1 MSSIVDDIAQA
12 IGPEKVLNS
21 DQIAERFDHVWNT
34 DKPLIA
40 KAVVLAKTTEDVSA
54 VLKICNAANQSVVM
68 HGGLTNLVGS
78 TRCKPNDIVL
88 SLEKMDAIIEIDT
101 QSRTMTVEA
110 GCILENIQQA
120 AAEKDMLFPLNFGA
134 KGSAQIGGCVGTNA
148 GGLRVLRY
156 GMTRNLILGM
166 EAVLADGTILSSLK
180 KIIKNNSGYDL
191 KHLLIGSEGTLGIV
205 TKVVLKLEE
214 APKSRNSAFVGFN
227 DFNKLVDFLKYADKT
242 LGGTLSAFELL
253 WQGAYKTLTT
263 EPSQMKPPLP
273 YDFKYYVLFESLGGN
288 VEKDNQLFMGILES
302 AMEKELI
309 LDAAPGY
316 TEADLAWF
324 WNIREDVGIINSV
337 CVIDQHFDVSLPISK
352 IDAYVDKVMQE
363 VVKIE
368 GVDNCYTFGHVADG
382 NIHFIVDKQNDTDA
396 LRMAINDVVYGP
408 LADFNGS
415 VSAEHGIGLDKKPYL
430 SICRTAEEIATM
442 RLIKRALDPN
452 GILNPA
458 KIID

>member
-110 GCILENIQQA
+110 GCILENIQQ
-120 AAEKDMLFPLNFGA
+120 
-134 KGSAQIGGCVGTNA
+134 
-148 GGLRVLRY
+148 GLRVLRY

>member
-1 MSSIVDDIAQA
+1 MNSVVEEISQA
-12 IGPEKVLNS
+12 IGKEKVLRS
-21 DQIAERFDHVWNT
+21 DQISERFDHVWNT
-34 DKPLIA
+34 DKPLQA
-40 KAVVLAKTTEDVSA
+40 KAVVLAKSTEDVSA

-78 TRCKPNDIVL
+78 TRCSPDEIVL
-88 SLEKMDAIIEIDT
+88 SLEKMNTILDIDV
-101 QSRTMTVEA
+101 QSRSMTVES
-110 GCILENIQQA
+110 GCILETIQQA
-120 AAEKDMLFPLNFGA
+120 AAEKSMLFPLNFGA

-166 EAVLADGTILSSLK
+166 EAVLADGTIISSLK

-191 KHLLIGSEGTLGIV
+191 KHLMIGSEGTLGIV

-214 APKSRNSAFVGFN
+214 ATKSRNSAFVGFN
-227 DFNKLVDFLKYADKT
+227 TFDKLVDFLKFADKR

-253 WQGAYKTLTT
+253 WNGAYKVLTT

-273 YDFKYYVLFESLGGN
+273 YDFKYYVLFESMGGN
-288 VEKDNQLFMGILES
+288 VEKDNLLFMEILED
-302 AMEKELI
+302 AMEREII
-309 LDAAPGY
+309 LEAAPAY
-316 TEADLAWF
+316 TEADLEWF
-324 WNIREDVGIINSV
+324 WNIREDVGVINAV
-337 CVIDQHFDVSLPISK
+337 CTIDQHFDVSLPISK
-352 IDAYVDKVMQE
+352 IDAYVDKVLEE

-368 GVDNCYTFGHVADG
+368 GVDNCYAFGHVADG
-382 NIHFIVDKQNDTDA
+382 NIHFIVDKQNASDA
-396 LRMAINDVVYGP
+396 LRMAINEVVYPP

-430 SICRTAEEIATM
+430 SICRTPEEIATM
-442 RLIKRALDPN
+442 RLIKQTLDPK
-452 GILNPA
+452 GILNPG

>member
-1 MSSIVDDIAQA
+1 MKNVIEEIAQA
-12 IGPEKVLNS
+12 IGPDKFLS
-21 DQIAERFDHVWNT
+21 ADQISERFDHVWNT
-34 DKPLIA
+34 EKPLLA
-40 KAVVLAKTTEDVSA
+40 KAVILATKTEDVSQ
-54 VLKICNAANQSVVM
+54 VLKICNAADQPVVM

-78 TRCKPNDIVL
+78 TRCKAEDIIL
-88 SLEKMDAIIEIDT
+88 SLEKMNSILEVDE

-110 GCILENIQQA
+110 GCILETIQQA
-120 AAEKDMLFPLNFGA
+120 AARRNLLFPLNFGA
-134 KGSAQIGGCVGTNA
+134 KGSAQIGGCVATNA

-205 TKVVLKLEE
+205 TKLVLKLEE
-214 APKSRNSAFVGFN
+214 APQSRNSAFVGFD
-227 DFNKLVDFLKYADKT
+227 DFNKLIAFLKFADNR

-253 WQGAYKTLTT
+253 WHETYKALTT

-288 VEKDNQLFMGILES
+288 VIKDNALFMEVLVS

-309 LDAAPGY
+309 LDAAPAH
-316 TEADLAWF
+316 TQADQAWF
-324 WNIREDVGIINSV
+324 WNIREDVGVINAV
-337 CVIDQHFDVSLPISK
+337 CIFDQHFDVSLPISK
-352 IDAYVDKVMQE
+352 IDAYVDKILKEIVE
-363 VVKIE
+363 IE
-368 GVDNCYTFGHVADG
+368 GVDACYAFGHVADG
-382 NIHFIVDKQNDTDA
+382 NIHFIVDKMDDSDA
-396 LRMAINDVVYGP
+396 LRKAINAVVYPP
-408 LADFNGS
+408 LEGFNGS

-430 SICRTAEEIATM
+430 SICRTQEEIATM
-442 RLIKRALDPN
+442 RLIKNSLDPK
-452 GILNPA
+452 GILNPG

>member
-1 MSSIVDDIAQA
+1 MSDPTVNKVNDLTANTMSAPKVNKERTPQVCIFTFMSSIVDDIAQA

-78 TRCKPNDIVL
+78 TRCKPNDI
-88 SLEKMDAIIEIDT
+88 
-101 QSRTMTVEA
+101 
-110 GCILENIQQA
+110 
-120 AAEKDMLFPLNFGA
+120 EKDMLFPLNFGA

-430 SICRTAEEIATM
+430 SICRTSSE
-442 RLIKRALDPN
+442 P
-452 GILNPA
+452 
-458 KIID
+458 